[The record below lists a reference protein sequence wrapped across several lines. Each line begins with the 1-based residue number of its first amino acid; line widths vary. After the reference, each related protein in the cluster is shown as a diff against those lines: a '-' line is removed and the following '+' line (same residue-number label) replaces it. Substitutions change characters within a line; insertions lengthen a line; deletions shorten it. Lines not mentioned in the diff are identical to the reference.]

1 MMYNVMRLCGA
12 VEGEETEVKSKIDKA
27 GGKRLSSCWSTFQ
40 DFFSDRDQT
49 DVLEWSSVH
58 QLKMIM

>member
-1 MMYNVMRLCGA
+1 M
-12 VEGEETEVKSKIDKA
+12 KSKIDKA